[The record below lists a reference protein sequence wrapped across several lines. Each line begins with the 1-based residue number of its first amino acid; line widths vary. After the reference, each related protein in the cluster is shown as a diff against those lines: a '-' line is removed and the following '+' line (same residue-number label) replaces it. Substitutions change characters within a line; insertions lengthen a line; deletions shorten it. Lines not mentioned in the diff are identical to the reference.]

1 MSARIFNFC
10 FCLANI
16 YHSARGGF
24 LLQKNILKKLKKFIK
39 SVDKYKNVCY
49 TIITVRG
56 TPLRKKERGITM
68 KRFEMKIKDWFYKK
82 TSDVAKSYNTFI
94 DFARNEDGM
103 CKVEDGYITV
113 VVEEVISESEK
124 AIQVRL
130 ASGESV
136 GSYKGWK
143 TWVPK
148 SVICE

>member
-1 MSARIFNFC
+1 
-10 FCLANI
+10 
-16 YHSARGGF
+16 
-24 LLQKNILKKLKKFIK
+24 
-39 SVDKYKNVCY
+39 
-49 TIITVRG
+49 
-56 TPLRKKERGITM
+56 M
-68 KRFEMKIKDWFYKK
+68 KRFEMKIKDWFYNK